1 MRTYK
6 QYKTMTADELADRL
20 KRGEKWK
27 VGQTDDP
34 YPPMRDCDC
43 KDCKDCKPSFD
54 ESEIGDGFYYSKK
67 LPERTVTKDEALK
80 QAKILVTV
88 LLTDDVI
95 SKQEAETLRQALD
108 QPRQECETCANKRR
122 RLEQAGFLKSPLRG
136 GEKQF
141 FYGQDPN
148 VLPASN
154 KGESHE

>member
-1 MRTYK
+1 MNHIETLR
-6 QYKTMTADELADRL
+6 LAL
-20 KRGEKWK
+20 
-27 VGQTDDP
+27 
-34 YPPMRDCDC
+34 
-43 KDCKDCKPSFD
+43 
-54 ESEIGDGFYYSKK
+54 
-67 LPERTVTKDEALK
+67 EALVE
-80 QAKILVTV
+80 AR
-88 LLTDDVI
+88 DDVQSWGAYASEYFQKKHDLAGHFHKYEKAI
-95 SKQEAETLRQALD
+95 TALRQALE